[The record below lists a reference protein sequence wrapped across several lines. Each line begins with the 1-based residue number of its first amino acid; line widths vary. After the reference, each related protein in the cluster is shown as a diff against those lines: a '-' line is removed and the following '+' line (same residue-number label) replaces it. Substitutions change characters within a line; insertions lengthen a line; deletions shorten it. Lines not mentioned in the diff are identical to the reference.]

1 MSSTRAAAPAS
12 TWTVATGGF
21 ELRARVQGDGE
32 PLLLVNGLTR
42 PMESWTPFTQ
52 ALRGRKIIS
61 FDAPGVGGSP
71 APLLPV
77 SMPTLARLAAAV
89 LDEAGAGRADVLG
102 FSHGGAIA
110 QQLAVD
116 APERVCR
123 LVLAATSCGV
133 GSEAGRR
140 ASLRALAMPAD
151 ARSWPR
157 PDLIGVM
164 WHALAISTWSSI
176 PFLGSIAAPT
186 LVVSGDHD
194 QVVPLSNSRLLARR
208 IPTAELVVLPA
219 GHDLQRSGP
228 AQLFADAVDEFLP
241 RKGS

>member
-1 MSSTRAAAPAS
+1 MSSTRAAAPAG
-12 TWTVATGGF
+12 TRTITTGGF
-21 ELRARVQGDGE
+21 SLRVRVQGDGD
-32 PLLLVNGLTR
+32 PVLLVNGLTR
-42 PMESWTPFTQ
+42 PLESWAPFTH
-52 ALRGRKIIS
+52 ALRGRTVIS

-89 LDEAGAGRADVLG
+89 LDEAGEGRADVLG

-116 APERVCR
+116 APERVRR
-123 LVLAATSCGV
+123 LVLVSTSCGV
-133 GSEAGRR
+133 GAEAGRR
-140 ASLRALAMPAD
+140 ASLRALATPAD

-157 PDLIGVM
+157 PDVIGVM
-164 WHALAISTWSSI
+164 WHALAISSWSSI

-194 QVVPLSNSRLLARR
+194 RVVPPSNSRLLARR
-208 IPTAELVVLPA
+208 IPTAELVLLPA

-228 AQLFADAVDEFLP
+228 ARLLADAVDEFLP